1 MHSNIQ
7 SKEER
12 PGHPIQLREPI
23 PRSLF
28 LTSTGYNWMC
38 AKMKKVL
45 FVHPKKRKVS
55 EIWRARDRRM
65 SRACCSYHHVRR
77 GWKAVFLQSFYR
89 SVCYNV

>member
-12 PGHPIQLREPI
+12 SAGHLIQLREPI

-28 LTSTGYNWMC
+28 LISTGYNWIC

-45 FVHPKKRKVS
+45 FVHPKNRKVS

-65 SRACCSYHHVRR
+65 SLACYSYHHGMDGRPHR
-77 GWKAVFLQSFYR
+77 LQSFYR
-89 SVCYNV
+89 TV